1 MMCLLRILNEAGICS
16 NLMSQIQLLEILTKM
31 IPPMNSN
38 HKEIMFY
45 YSETFNSY
53 MREHITSQEIK
64 LLDGDIGLTFLEFQ
78 MVMVRVAT

>member
-1 MMCLLRILNEAGICS
+1 MCLLRILNEAGICS

-53 MREHITSQEIK
+53 MREHIASQEIK